1 MKKCEIFSSLKVPC
15 TSNIVLR
22 LDGRNFSQLSRKL
35 EFEKPYDIEFVKI
48 ITESSRQLFKE
59 FSPRFIYTFSDEVN
73 LLLGEI
79 PFAGRV
85 EKIDSVLA
93 SFLSSAFTR
102 EIMAQDKFKEK
113 LKGTKP
119 ISFDSRLIPLSD
131 QGIVEYFQW
140 RQAESWRNC
149 LNGYSYWK
157 LRETHFQDESI
168 HILHKK
174 KSSQLHE
181 LLFQKGI
188 NLAEMPSWQRRGV
201 GIYKKEFEVEG
212 INPLTNQK
220 VKSRRKKIFVDW
232 ELPRFDEKFFTSKS
246 MLMIN

>member
-1 MKKCEIFSSLKVPC
+1 MKNCEIFSSLKVPC
-15 TSNIVLR
+15 TYNIVLR

-35 EFEKPYDIEFVKI
+35 EFEKPYDIEFMKI
-48 ITESSRQLFKE
+48 IAESSCQLFKE

-85 EKIDSVLA
+85 EKINSVLP
-93 SFLSSAFTR
+93 SFISSAFTR
-102 EIMAQDKFKEK
+102 EIMEQDKFKEK

-131 QGIVEYFQW
+131 EGVVEYFQW

-157 LRETHFQDESI
+157 LRETHSQKEAMQ
-168 HILHKK
+168 ILHKK

-181 LLFQKGI
+181 ILFQKGI
-188 NLAEMPSWQRRGV
+188 NLAELPLWQRRGI
-201 GIYKKEFEVEG
+201 GIYKKAFKVDG
-212 INPLTNQK
+212 INPLTNEK
-220 VKSRRKKIFVDW
+220 VTSHRKKIFIDW

-246 MLMIN
+246 LLK